1 MSDWIEWNCG
11 KCPVGGFEYVEVR
24 YRNGEV
30 EANQARI
37 FRWEQ
42 YENEYDIVAYRI
54 VKEEPQTF
62 NKPEAVKGFNAS
74 GSKYLRS
81 INTIGGNVD
90 VYAVLEAFAV
100 TCPARQHAIK
110 KLLCAGLR
118 GKGDSVQD
126 LKEAADAVDRAVQ
139 MEEARVSTT

>member
-1 MSDWIEWNCG
+1 MSDWIEWNG
-11 KCPVGGFEYVEVR
+11 GECPVPDGVYVELLV
-24 YRNGEV
+24 YGVGSVFTRNASVAKWAMSRPTEIGEV
-30 EANQARI
+30 VE
-37 FRWEQ
+37 
-42 YENEYDIVAYRI
+42 YRI
-54 VKEEPQTF
+54 VKEEP
-62 NKPEAVKGFNAS
+62 EAIQGFNAS

-81 INTIGGNVD
+81 IQTIGGKVD

-126 LKEAADAVDRAVQ
+126 LKEAADAVASAVQ